1 LMYILLC
8 GWIYMYKISLR
19 NYAEKR
25 VSMDVLTED
34 DSTFH

>member
-1 LMYILLC
+1 MDL
-8 GWIYMYKISLR
+8 
-19 NYAEKR
+19 YAERSLKNYMEKS